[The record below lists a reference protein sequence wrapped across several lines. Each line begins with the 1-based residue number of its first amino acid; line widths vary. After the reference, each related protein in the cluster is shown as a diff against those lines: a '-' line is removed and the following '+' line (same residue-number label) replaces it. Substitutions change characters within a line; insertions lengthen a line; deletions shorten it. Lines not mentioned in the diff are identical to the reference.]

1 MERPSSLAVQASTF
15 SSYKNRNTVKVL
27 VAITPSGAICFMSPL
42 FEGSVSDKKLMEQSG
57 LLVKLE
63 DGDELMADKG
73 FKIQDIL
80 APYGI
85 RLTVPPFL
93 GGEKQMS
100 AREVVKTKNTANVR
114 VHVERA
120 IGRIKYFRIL
130 QSVIE
135 VCMWDSLNEI
145 VYVCCMLANA
155 GPPLVF

>member
-1 MERPSSLAVQASTF
+1 MYE
-15 SSYKNRNTVKVL
+15 NRNTVKVL
-27 VAITPSGAICFMSPL
+27 VAITASGAISFMSPL

-73 FKIQDIL
+73 FEIQDIL

-85 RLTVPPFL
+85 RLTVQPFL

-100 AREVVKTKNTANVR
+100 AQEVVKTKNIAKVR

-120 IGRIKYFRIL
+120 IGRIKHFAVSYRSVHVRIL
-130 QSVIE
+130 K
-135 VCMWDSLNEI
+135 
-145 VYVCCMLANA
+145 
-155 GPPLVF
+155 